1 LGKLLVL
8 VLTPNGDGINDTWIV
23 ENITNNPNSVVRVF
37 NRWGSLVYSAKNYQ
51 NDWDG
56 KLNGSDVTVP
66 DGGSYYYQIDL
77 KGTGNVD
84 SEGWL
89 YISRQ

>member
-1 LGKLLVL
+1 
-8 VLTPNGDGINDTWIV
+8 
-23 ENITNNPNSVVRVF
+23 VF

-56 KLNGSDVTVP
+56 KLNGSDSTVP
-66 DGGSYYYQIDL
+66 DGGSYFYQIDL
-77 KGTGNVD
+77 DGTGNVD

-89 YISRQ
+89 FISRQ